1 MKKILA
7 VAAAL
12 AVFCTACHNSGHSE
26 TGHEHEHEHMH
37 EHEHEHEHEHVAC
50 HITVYGDGYEIFSES
65 EPFVA
70 GEKTPLTVHV
80 TSLSDFKPYEGKNL
94 SATIISGGKENSHEL
109 HPTAVKGIYKTELT
123 PASEGLSRI
132 TFNIDGTQLSS
143 SVTAYHCEHD
153 AQEASEETATSG
165 NGVKF
170 TKEQSWMVD
179 FATEECRRESVGQV
193 IRTVGQILPSQ
204 GSTRTIS
211 AKAAGIVTIAGGSL
225 LEGSPVRKGEPLL
238 YIGSEGL
245 ADSNMDVRYAEAR
258 SEYERAAGEYGRKCR
273 LAEGKIVSQSELSLA
288 KTEYETAKAAFENLE
303 RNYRDGRFA
312 AASEID
318 GYLSGLYVSNG
329 DYVQAGDRLAS
340 VCNTERLLIEARVQP
355 KWLRALS
362 RISSANFKF
371 YGGEKVFS
379 LQELGGKVASVGRS
393 TSVDSPL
400 LPVTF
405 EISGAAG
412 LIPGTFADIVIK
424 TKGNDDALT
433 VAGGAVLEEMGNH
446 FVYRQINPEYFEKV
460 QVGIGTS
467 DGLRTEILSGL
478 EEGQRV
484 VSRGAVIVKLAQAAG
499 GLDAHSGHAH

>member
-7 VAAAL
+7 LAAAL
-12 AVFCTACHNSGHSE
+12 GMLCTACHNSGHSE
-26 TGHEHEHEHMH
+26 SEHEHAHEHEHEHSITS
-37 EHEHEHEHEHVAC
+37 HVT
-50 HITVYGDGYEIFSES
+50 IYGDGYEIFTES

-70 GEKTPLTVHV
+70 GEETSLLVHV
-80 TSLSDFKPYEGKNL
+80 TSLEDFKPYEGKNL
-94 SATIISGGKENSHEL
+94 SASLISDGKESSDAL
-109 HPTAVKGIYKTELT
+109 HGTAVKGIYKTSLT
-123 PASEGLSRI
+123 AAAEGVATIS
-132 TFNIDGTQLSS
+132 FNIDGAQLSS
-143 SVTAYHCEHD
+143 TVTAYHCEHD
-153 AQEASEETATSG
+153 AQEAAEETSSG

-179 FATEECRRESVGQV
+179 FATEECRRESIGQV

-204 GSTRTIS
+204 GSTRIIT
-211 AKAAGIVTIAGGSL
+211 AKATGIVTIAGGNL

-258 SEYERAAGEYGRKCR
+258 SEYERAAGEYARKSR

-312 AASEID
+312 ATSEID
-318 GYLSGLYVSNG
+318 GYLSELYVSNG
-329 DYVQAGDRLAS
+329 DYVQAGDKLAS
-340 VCNTERLLIEARVQP
+340 VCNTERLLIKAMVQP
-355 KWLRALS
+355 KWHEALTK
-362 RISSANFKF
+362 ISSANFKF
-371 YGGEKVFS
+371 YGDEKVFT
-379 LQELGGKVASVGRS
+379 LKELGGKVASVGRS
-393 TSVDSPL
+393 TSIDSPL

-405 EISGAAG
+405 EISHGEG
-412 LIPGTFADIVIK
+412 LLPGTFADVIIK
-424 TKGNDDALT
+424 TEGRGDALT
-433 VAGGAVLEEMGNH
+433 VASGAVLEEMGNH
-446 FVYRQINPEYFEKV
+446 FVYRQITPEYFEKV

-467 DGLRTEILSGL
+467 DALRTEILSGL